1 MLSRLHNG
9 SQPDVR
15 TSREKTDYRV
25 CCHGRRVILDGDCRQ
40 EPSEQAVVVFELE
53 AIGLN

>member
-9 SQPDVR
+9 PQPDVR

-25 CCHGRRVILDGDCRQ
+25 CCHGRRGILDGDCRQ
-40 EPSEQAVVVFELE
+40 EPSEQAVVVCELE